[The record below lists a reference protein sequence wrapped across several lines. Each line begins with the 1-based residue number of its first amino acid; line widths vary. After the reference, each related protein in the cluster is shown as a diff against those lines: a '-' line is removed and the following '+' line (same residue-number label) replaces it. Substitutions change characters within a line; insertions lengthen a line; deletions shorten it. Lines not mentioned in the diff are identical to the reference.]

1 MPNLWEPG
9 SVYAKSPLR
18 SAARFEGN
26 RRFATHVPLP
36 KPTLDD
42 FGVVR
47 IQRSYPTPV
56 SIPRRTRTCRISGRP
71 SRARGRLFRTLPSR
85 WHRCSVSIC
94 LIGKERSRD
103 PAFHVSAGEEA
114 RARRWPPV
122 NGARFEV
129 DRFGRPK
136 QIVAMIPAA
145 LPCVVVAGSLVIPSN
160 ARDRLPER
168 APGRLLPTTRVVIF
182 VAAFAVVVARQ
193 LVFDRAFRPTAA
205 NFRDLAQVLV
215 HSTDCLSSL
224 LGWFFGASGPI

>member
-1 MPNLWEPG
+1 MGTRLCLRTIAGALPG
-9 SVYAKSPLR
+9 QI
-18 SAARFEGN
+18 EGN
-26 RRFATHVPLP
+26 RRFAIHVPLP

-56 SIPRRTRTCRISGRP
+56 SIPPRMPTCRISGRP

-85 WHRCSVSIC
+85 WHRCSVSIW

-103 PAFHVSAGEEA
+103 PVFQVSAGEEA

-129 DRFGRPK
+129 DRFGTPK
-136 QIVAMIPAA
+136 RIIAMLSAA

-160 ARDRLPER
+160 ARDRWPER
-168 APGRLLPTTRVVIF
+168 APGRLLRTHSGCDFRQQRLRRASHDNWYLIVPFAQLPRTSVIWHKF
-182 VAAFAVVVARQ
+182 LYTAPIACPRFG
-193 LVFDRAFRPTAA
+193 LVF
-205 NFRDLAQVLV
+205 
-215 HSTDCLSSL
+215 
-224 LGWFFGASGPI
+224 